1 MPCKKSLDKLK
12 ETLTKDSYELNLF
25 LQTDENIYSFRN
37 DLTKDQREEFINPII
52 NFIKDKNICKYDSL
66 DRKAETIY
74 YILKEMDEFK
84 SLELILSLHN
94 QIKSGDCETA
104 SIKTIENEKIKLAIF
119 KKGDFLL
126 LYRYNASS
134 ILKQGIAARFFPE
147 KAVVEKQNN
156 NLLILSKTIPDIIV
170 DTENNDAFILNMT
183 QAEYI
188 LNIMKLFK
196 GTLNVVATNLKEFQL
211 MDIEGIDRFIQLVSE
226 KNGYIRKLHKI
237 QTTES
242 YKHLKTNKNVVP
254 SVLEKYNLN
263 VEFDEKEGEIIF
275 NEDTDITDVLH
286 LLADD
291 YVKRYISKTDDIV
304 E

>member
-156 NLLILSKTIPDIIV
+156 NLLILSKMIPDIIV

>member
-1 MPCKKSLDKLK
+1 MPYKKSLDKLK

-37 DLTKDQREEFINPII
+37 DLTKDQRKEFINPII

-211 MDIEGIDRFIQLVSE
+211 MDTEGIDRFIQLVSE

-291 YVKRYISKTDDIV
+291 YVKRYISETDDIV
-304 E
+304 D

>member
-1 MPCKKSLDKLK
+1 MPFKKSLDKLK

-25 LQTDENIYSFRN
+25 LQTDDNIYSFRN
-37 DLTKDQREEFINPII
+37 DLTKEQREEFINPI
-52 NFIKDKNICKYDSL
+52 NDFIKNKNICKYDSL

-84 SLELILSLHN
+84 SLELILSLNN
-94 QIKSGDCETA
+94 QIKSGDCEIA

-147 KAVVEKQNN
+147 EAVVEKQNN

-170 DTENNDAFILNMT
+170 DTGNNDAFILNMT

-263 VEFDEKEGEIIF
+263 VEFDEKKGEIIF

-291 YVKRYISKTDDIV
+291 YVKRYISETDDIV

>member
-37 DLTKDQREEFINPII
+37 DLTKDQRKEFINPII